1 MRDNMTEQ
9 EMLEA
14 EKHWCENCC
23 NFDKEGM
30 CHDGYSTCKVTN
42 MLTYSECC
50 GKECKFF
57 DVPAENVIVPP
68 CRVGDVVYYV
78 SDSPLN
84 LSVQANTIYEADVS
98 RIITT
103 RYGTT
108 LVIQI
113 HNSYGCTEI
122 PDVNDWGKTVF
133 LTKEEAEQ
141 NLKGG
146 SEE

>member
-1 MRDNMTEQ
+1 MTEQ

-68 CRVGDVVYYV
+68 CKVGDTVWCIVEGFDRVMEGRVRRFTVGESYINVYCGIDGYFEQV
-78 SDSPLN
+78 YNAKQFGDKIFHS
-84 LSVQANTIYEADVS
+84 
-98 RIITT
+98 
-103 RYGTT
+103 
-108 LVIQI
+108 
-113 HNSYGCTEI
+113 
-122 PDVNDWGKTVF
+122 
-133 LTKEEAEQ
+133 KEDAEKA
-141 NLKGG
+141 LKEREG
-146 SEE
+146 